1 MVNYPSQEDYK
12 FYSFF
17 DDMKREWMKD
27 IYYEDYDQFPMGLLD
42 LNFLEFDNTENWSN
56 QEHYNTYNYLM
67 NRNED
72 ARASYIKTFVQ
83 GLYEI

>member
-1 MVNYPSQEDYK
+1 MK
-12 FYSFF
+12 FLLGS
-17 DDMKREWMKD
+17 
-27 IYYEDYDQFPMGLLD
+27 QFPYKAELIND
-42 LNFLEFDNTENWSN
+42 TENWSN

>member
-1 MVNYPSQEDYK
+1 
-12 FYSFF
+12 
-17 DDMKREWMKD
+17 
-27 IYYEDYDQFPMGLLD
+27 MGLLD